1 SVHQLGRIVHDTR
14 PIVPF
19 VTEAP
24 IHRQV
29 GRVAGDLRV
38 HQASGQQA
46 EADDDRDA
54 LPTPAFLREHWTYL
68 HELTQNKRQEY
79 WSSCLVYEM
88 ACKISAA
95 PPPPP
100 PPSDA
105 HRHQPVSNISPF
117 LFVQKSR
124 RQLGARASEG
134 MAERNGSPVDI
145 ESVLIHRKLAE
156 AREYLRGERFVE
168 LD

>member
-68 HELTQNKRQEY
+68 HELTQTGGKSTGVR
-79 WSSCLVYEM
+79 VPFTT
-88 ACKISAA
+88 SARKFQ
-95 PPPPP
+95 PPPCPLLRTSSP
-100 PPSDA
+100 TRIA
-105 HRHQPVSNISPF
+105 HFSVSFRTEESSSAWRPCT
-117 LFVQKSR
+117 R
-124 RQLGARASEG
+124 GDGRAQWLP
-134 MAERNGSPVDI
+134 R
-145 ESVLIHRKLAE
+145 
-156 AREYLRGERFVE
+156 
-168 LD
+168 

>member
-68 HELTQNKRQEY
+68 HELTQTSGKSTGVRVSFTTCARKFQ
-79 WSSCLVYEM
+79 
-88 ACKISAA
+88 
-95 PPPPP
+95 PPPCP
-100 PPSDA
+100 
-105 HRHQPVSNISPF
+105 
-117 LFVQKSR
+117 L
-124 RQLGARASEG
+124 
-134 MAERNGSPVDI
+134 
-145 ESVLIHRKLAE
+145 
-156 AREYLRGERFVE
+156 LRT
-168 LD
+168 